1 MTIDELIEKL
11 EEIKAKEGNIEVYV
25 QYRDDGYSYSGGED
39 PWLIVREE
47 EYQDV
52 GCVKEVVL

>member
-11 EEIKAKEGNIEVYV
+11 EEIEAKEGNIDVYV
-25 QYRDDGYSYSGGED
+25 QYRDDGDSYSGGEE

-47 EYQDV
+47 EYRD
-52 GCVKEVVL
+52 GLEKEVVL

>member
-11 EEIKAKEGNIEVYV
+11 EEIKAKEGNIDVYV
-25 QYRDDGYSYSGGED
+25 QYRDDGGEYWGGED

-47 EYQDV
+47 EYRD
-52 GCVKEVVL
+52 GIEKEVVL